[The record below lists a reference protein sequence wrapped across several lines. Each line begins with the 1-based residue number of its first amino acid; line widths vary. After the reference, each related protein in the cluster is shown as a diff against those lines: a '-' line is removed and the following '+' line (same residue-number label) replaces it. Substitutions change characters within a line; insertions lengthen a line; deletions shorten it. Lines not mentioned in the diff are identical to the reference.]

1 METGVAAGKDIDFAI
16 AVFNDRRTEIRE
28 RIGYRDQWISRYVF
42 GVVAFL
48 GVSLGIDKLDSD
60 SSILLCLVMPVVS
73 WIVAIN
79 VSAHVRGVE
88 DNANYIRGPV
98 NVFLIARGAWVP
110 HWDWK
115 TAQDR
120 HAANQDESRRNTRR
134 RWANILSL
142 HFPSLVS
149 LAVAAV
155 LLGKNYQFCACW
167 AVPPLPP
174 IMFVVACCF
183 VMAAVR
189 ETWKS
194 FDDRISKTVEAQ
206 TPAGWPGA
214 TAPPVAEETVTLAP
228 GGGTAPTAPAPPAVK
243 GA

>member
-1 METGVAAGKDIDFAI
+1 METSVAAGKDIDFAI

-73 WIVAIN
+73 LIVAIN

-88 DNANYIRGPV
+88 DNANYIRGPF
-98 NVFLIARGAWVP
+98 NRFLIAKGAWVP

-115 TAQDR
+115 TARDR
-120 HAANQDESRRNTRR
+120 HAEDQDERERSRRR
-134 RWANILSL
+134 RWANIFSL
-142 HFPSLVS
+142 HFPSVVS

-155 LLGKNYQFCACW
+155 LLGRNYQFCACW
-167 AVPPLPP
+167 VMPPLPP
-174 IMFVVACCF
+174 IMFVVACCV

-194 FDDRISKTVEAQ
+194 FGDRLGKTVDAQ
-206 TPAGWPGA
+206 TPADWPGA
-214 TAPPVAEETVTLAP
+214 ATPPVAEETVKPATEGGAAP
-228 GGGTAPTAPAPPAVK
+228 AAPAPPAGK